1 MLASFAMDVVQW
13 LVPRRDD
20 AAAGVVFVC
29 FAPAWADRLPA
40 MAGLPALRRRS
51 APMVSRHLPRSL
63 AVAVA
68 AADIDDD
75 DDLTL
80 PDGPGQVAGRFAP
93 AVEGEPILP
102 ADSDDVRFA
111 AVLGEFVAVVVDLCE
126 AAGLPVMGAV
136 PVDERRGLQILFGGL
151 NGMGR
156 VRLGDA
162 LLMLAAATQTAA
174 LARGF
179 SARAVVVVVNDPGRA
194 PIDID
199 GRLEA
204 QL

>member
-68 AADIDDD
+68 AADI
-75 DDLTL
+75 
-80 PDGPGQVAGRFAP
+80 
-93 AVEGEPILP
+93 
-102 ADSDDVRFA
+102 DDVRFA

-179 SARAVVVVVNDPGRA
+179 SARAVVVVVNDPQRA
-194 PIDID
+194 AIAID